1 MTLELFSDLIGG
13 LGLFLLGMHLMTNGM
28 KQAAGQNLKQALES
42 ATNSP
47 VKGLAAGI
55 LITALVQSS
64 SAVTVAT
71 IGFVNAGLLKLRQ
84 SITVIYGCNI
94 GTTMTGW
101 LIALIGFKIHISA
114 FALPLIGAGMLLKL
128 LGREGRISNIG
139 MALAGFGLFF
149 VGLDFLKG
157 AFEGFENILP
167 IAEIPR
173 STLGLILFVVAG
185 FVLTFL
191 MQASAAAMAIALSL
205 TAGGVIPLASAGAL
219 VIGANLGTTSTAM
232 LSVIGA
238 TSNAKRIA
246 SAHVLFN
253 LITGS
258 IGVLILMAFAG
269 LINSDLQNVDLVI
282 LLAAFHTLFNVVGV
296 AVMWPLSDKLVD
308 FLNQRFRTQEETLS
322 KPQYL
327 DDNVLAS
334 PVLAIEAM
342 NKELC
347 RVSGLTSE
355 MARSA
360 ISADISETQ
369 KLIEQMNSLH
379 ALGDQIGYYNQKI
392 AQENL
397 SAEVSEILPFAMRIT
412 RYYSEIARLSALMP
426 NYYDVFEQLSN
437 RSLKELIHDYQTG
450 IIALIDSCEIQPD
463 FYQSGEDSRKH
474 LKRLE
479 KQYQQLK
486 TKVME
491 SSIEGQVK
499 PKDSITLLDALS
511 HIHRLAEQV
520 EKAARYWSSITPM
533 QTRTAI
539 TEDNH

>member
-1 MTLELFSDLIGG
+1 MSLGIFSDLIGG
-13 LGLFLLGMHLMTNGM
+13 IGLFLLGMHLMTNGM
-28 KQAAGQNLKQALES
+28 KQAAGQGLKQALES

-47 VKGLAAGI
+47 VKGLSAGI

-101 LIALIGFKIHISA
+101 LVALIGFKIKISA
-114 FALPLIGAGMLLKL
+114 FALPLIGVGMLLKL
-128 LGREGRISNIG
+128 LGGERRVSHIG
-139 MALAGFGLFF
+139 MAMAGFGLFF

-157 AFEGFENILP
+157 AFDGLENAVP
-167 IAEIPR
+167 IADI
-173 STLGLILFVVAG
+173 SHSAAGLLLFVLAG
-185 FVLTFL
+185 FILTFL
-191 MQASAAAMAIALSL
+191 MQSSSAAMAITLSL
-205 TAGGVIPLASAGAL
+205 TAAGAIPIASAGAL

-246 SAHVLFN
+246 SAHVIFN
-253 LITGS
+253 LITGV
-258 IGVLILMAFAG
+258 IGVLMLVLFSG
-269 LINSDLQNVDLVI
+269 LINNDLHNIDLVI

-308 FLNQRFRTQEETLS
+308 FLNQRFRSQEEALGH
-322 KPQYL
+322 PQFL

-342 NKELC
+342 SKELC
-347 RVSGLTSE
+347 RVSGLTSD

-369 KLIEQMNSLH
+369 KLTAQMSNLH
-379 ALGDQIGYYNQKI
+379 KLCSQIGHYNQRI

-397 SAEVSEILPFAMRIT
+397 SEEVSEILPFAMRIT

-426 NYYDVFEQLSN
+426 NYYEVFDQLSN
-437 RSLKELIHDYQTG
+437 RSLKELIYDYQTE
-450 IIALIDSCEIQPD
+450 IIDLIDSCEIQPD
-463 FYQSGEDSRKH
+463 FYQSGQNSRKL
-474 LKRLE
+474 LKHLE

-486 TKVME
+486 AKVME
-491 SSIEGQVK
+491 SSIEGQIK
-499 PKDSITLLDALS
+499 PKDSIILLDALS
-511 HIHRLAEQV
+511 HIHRLAEQI

-533 QTRTAI
+533 QTREAI
-539 TEDNH
+539 HEATD